1 MIVWWNNALLPIEEV
16 RLSPTDHGFLVGD
29 GVFETLLARNGQT
42 YAVTRHWLRLARSCD
57 AMNLLPPAIELVRDA
72 FAKLLEANHLSEARL
87 RLTLTSG
94 AGPAG
99 SERGLESVQTL
110 CITATPLNTWNP
122 TEQLHLSPWPR
133 LSAGALTGVKSVSYA
148 ENVRA
153 LALARS
159 NGAGECLFAN
169 EHGELCEGTGSNIF
183 IVRNGRLET
192 PPLSGGC
199 LGGVTRS
206 LVLELALRLAI
217 PVFEHPIPLTDLT
230 EGPVAEV
237 FLTSTTR
244 DVHPVS
250 RIGER
255 TFDAPGPITQR
266 LREAFLDWQSQDS
279 DP

>member
-42 YAVTRHWLRLARSCD
+42 YAVTRHWQRLARSCD
-57 AMNLLPPAIELVRDA
+57 AMNLVPPSIELVREA

-99 SERGLESVQTL
+99 SERGLDSVQTL

-133 LSAGALTGVKSVSYA
+133 LSSGALTGVKSVSYA

-159 NGAGECLFAN
+159 NSAGECLFAN
-169 EHGELCEGTGSNIF
+169 ELGEVCEGTGSNIF
-183 IVRNGRLET
+183 IVRNGTLET
-192 PPLSGGC
+192 PPLSSGC
-199 LGGVTRS
+199 LAGITRA
-206 LVLELALRLAI
+206 LVLELANQLDI
-217 PVFEHPIPLTDLT
+217 PVNERSMPLSQLAGGD
-230 EGPVAEV
+230 ADEV

-244 DVHPVS
+244 DVHPVE
-250 RIGER
+250 RIGQR
-255 TFDAPGPITQR
+255 QFTAPGATTSL
-266 LREAFLDWQSQDS
+266 LRTAFLDWQKQQP

>member
-42 YAVTRHWLRLARSCD
+42 YAVTRHWQRLARSCD
-57 AMNLLPPAIELVRDA
+57 AMNLVPPAIELVREA

-99 SERGLESVQTL
+99 SERGLDSVQTL

-169 EHGELCEGTGSNIF
+169 ELGEVCEGTGSNIF
-183 IVRNGRLET
+183 IVRNGTLET
-192 PPLSGGC
+192 PPLSSGC
-199 LGGVTRS
+199 LAGITRA
-206 LVLELALRLAI
+206 LVLELANQLDI
-217 PVFEHPIPLTDLT
+217 PVIERSMPLSQLAGGD
-230 EGPVAEV
+230 ADEV

-244 DVHPVS
+244 DVHPVE
-250 RIGER
+250 RIGQR
-255 TFDAPGPITQR
+255 QFTAPGATTSL
-266 LREAFLDWQSQDS
+266 LRTAFLDWQKQQP

>member
-1 MIVWWNNALLPIEEV
+1 MIVWWNNAMLPVDEI

-29 GVFETLLARNGQT
+29 GVFETLLARNGVP
-42 YAVTRHWLRLARSCD
+42 YAVTRHWQRLVRSCE
-57 AMNLLPPAIELVRDA
+57 AMNLTPPALDLVREA
-72 FAKLLEANHLSEARL
+72 FSKLLSANRLSEARL

-99 SERGLESVQTL
+99 SERGLDSQQTL
-110 CITATPLNTWNP
+110 CITASPLNVWHA
-122 TEQLHLSPWPR
+122 TEQLHISPWPR

-159 NGAGECLFAN
+159 QGAGECLFTN
-169 EHGELCEGTGSNIF
+169 ERGEVCEGTGSNLF

-192 PPLSGGC
+192 PPLSSGC
-199 LGGVTRS
+199 LGGVTRA
-206 LVLELALRLAI
+206 LVLELATRLAL
-217 PVFEHPIPLTDLT
+217 PAVEHPIPLSVLT
-230 EGPVAEV
+230 AGHADEV

-250 RIGER
+250 RIADR
-255 TFDAPGPITQR
+255 DFATPGPITQR
-266 LREAFLDWQSQDS
+266 LRDAFLEWQSQDS